1 MLITELVDLLDA
13 PVIRVIKDCSS
24 VDAQLMGS
32 TMLVQANI
40 LGLITQLL
48 EFVTCCVTLL
58 GQSNAQP
65 SFQGSAEGLSV

>member
-40 LGLITQLL
+40 LVNHSAIRVCNMLCDTSWPKQ
-48 EFVTCCVTLL
+48 CP
-58 GQSNAQP
+58 AQF
-65 SFQGSAEGLSV
+65 SRLC